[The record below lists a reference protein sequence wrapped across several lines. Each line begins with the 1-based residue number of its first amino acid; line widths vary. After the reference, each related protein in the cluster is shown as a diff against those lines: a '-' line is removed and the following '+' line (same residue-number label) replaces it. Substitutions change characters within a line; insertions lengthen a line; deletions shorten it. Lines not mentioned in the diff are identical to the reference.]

1 MYSDRELTRLSAYK
15 AELRQRI
22 ARHRRQCV
30 TAATR
35 LAQPLA
41 WLDRMLDLWR
51 RFAPYASLAAVPLG
65 FLLKRSPAARPR
77 LLGRLLRW
85 GPVVLGAVRAFQR
98 ARAAARS
105 D

>member
-15 AELRQRI
+15 AVLRQRI
-22 ARHRRQCV
+22 GRHRRQCLL
-30 TAATR
+30 AAHHVV
-35 LAQPLA
+35 QPLA
-41 WLDRMLDLWR
+41 WLDRMLVLWR
-51 RFAPYASLAAVPLG
+51 RFAPYAPLAVVPLG
-65 FLLKRSPAARPR
+65 FLLKRAPAGRPR

-98 ARAAARS
+98 ARASARP